1 MEANLLQYTLL
12 NWSIIVLHSLTR
24 VLLRRTA
31 LSEWQM
37 WEPCVQNRANLQN
50 ILSHTGTTGKL
61 LISWRNASSSHLKSR
76 IKQVAS
82 GELSITYKHHHVMC
96 GHLGIEKTYNNCNNK
111 SSLKTWW
118 CVLSRHAQLAFNQIL
133 ILPQHLKD
141 KAANPIYSYARR
153 IMTWGSLQCHMSLV
167 LCRPEGKKN
176 SWWSIIIIIIN
187 IYRSTSSSRS
197 IEHEYN
203 MVISANDHGGVL
215 SMTTILEKMRLAEY
229 HHSEDEYQIS

>member
-1 MEANLLQYTLL
+1 MAISVSHI
-12 NWSIIVLHSLTR
+12 SITMSCVDILVLRRHTTTVIISLHSR
-24 VLLRRTA
+24 HGDVFC
-31 LSEWQM
+31 QDM
-37 WEPCVQNRANLQN
+37 PNLPS
-50 ILSHTGTTGKL
+50 I
-61 LISWRNASSSHLKSR
+61 KS
-76 IKQVAS
+76 
-82 GELSITYKHHHVMC
+82 Y
-96 GHLGIEKTYNNCNNK
+96 
-111 SSLKTWW
+111 
-118 CVLSRHAQLAFNQIL
+118 